1 MIELSDFFEKIYI
14 VSLERSVEKRERLLR
29 QLNEIGVYNAEI
41 FDAVDG
47 AEVGAPEYW
56 STGDASWGCL
66 LSHAD
71 LVRKAIKEGLANYL
85 VFEDDAI
92 LDARFEILFDSFA
105 QNVPKDWDQIYL
117 GGQHLKSPYDLGN
130 GIFRAE
136 DINRTHCYGLA
147 RKNFSQFHSWI
158 MDHSWHGR
166 NRRKHFD
173 HHIGVAHGEQLW
185 KTYAP
190 YRWLSGQGSG
200 YSDIAEMNLLDR
212 WWDYSRDDIHMFL
225 PFVIIE
231 NDGCFAHVRGRHN
244 RGKVKRRK
252 GEVAKYL
259 WPGSPLAPNNLST
272 VAEVYARKSLSIMP
286 KTLNVIAKG
295 AYERRRLPCIYGA
308 PDSIEM
314 VKRSWAGGTVR
325 LSQLGN
331 TGEEIRSRLEYMCDY
346 PYNGL
351 LNMEARTKLPRES
364 GDCS

>member
-1 MIELSDFFEKIYI
+1 MIELGDFFEKIYI
-14 VSLERSVEKRERLLR
+14 ISLERGVENRKRLLR

-56 STGDASWGCL
+56 SSGDGGWGCV

-71 LVRKAIKEGLANYL
+71 LVRKAIKEGLSNYL

-92 LDARFEILFDSFA
+92 LDPRFESSFDSFA
-105 QNVPKDWDQIYL
+105 RNVPKNWDQLYL
-117 GGQHLKSPYDLGN
+117 GGQHMQDPYDLGN
-130 GIFRAE
+130 GVFRARN
-136 DINRTHCYGLA
+136 INRTHCYALA

-166 NRRKHFD
+166 HRHRHID
-173 HHIGVAHGEQLW
+173 HHLGVAHSKQLW
-185 KTYAP
+185 NTYAP
-190 YRWLSGQGSG
+190 YRWLSGQGSA
-200 YSDIAEMNLLDR
+200 YSDIAYIDLLDR
-212 WWDYSRDDIHMFL
+212 WWDYSDGDIHTFL

-244 RGKVKRRK
+244 RGQIKKRK
-252 GEVAKYL
+252 GEVAMHL
-259 WPGSPLAPNNLST
+259 WPGSPLAPNNLSSL
-272 VAEVYARKSLSIMP
+272 AEYRARKLLSIMP
-286 KTLNVIAKG
+286 RTLNIIAKG

-314 VKRSWAGGTVR
+314 VKRAWAGGTVKLTR
-325 LSQLGN
+325 LGN
-331 TGEEIRSRLEYMCDY
+331 TGQEIRSRLEYMCDY

-351 LNMEARTKLPRES
+351 LNMEARAKIPTGH